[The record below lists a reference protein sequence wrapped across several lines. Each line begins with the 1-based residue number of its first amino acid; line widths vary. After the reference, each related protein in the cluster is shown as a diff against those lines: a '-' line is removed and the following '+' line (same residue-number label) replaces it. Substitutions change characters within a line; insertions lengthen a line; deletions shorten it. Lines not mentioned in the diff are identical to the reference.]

1 MLHLVNK
8 FFRLKLIFKIDF
20 KKEYHI
26 IEKMNENIEANIK
39 PNFIE
44 MQLNNNADNIL
55 DYIYEYAF
63 EEVYQCGLEMLYM
76 HIDNHPLDIAEENFE
91 SIIKDSTNAMLGIH
105 IQTLFQETLGKE
117 SLSIASETIIEFC
130 MKEFYTTLYPR
141 RAYYKSHIRKVVN
154 NNVLEKKIHII
165 DNMFQPEQRTKAW
178 YEYRHNL
185 ITASS
190 AGKVF
195 ETKSSQNQLIF
206 EKCSPIQNRENMF
219 VNTNSPLHW
228 GQKYEPVS
236 TSLYEYLYDTTIKDY
251 GCLQHPVYKF
261 LGASPDGINVDK
273 NNKRYGRMLE
283 IKNIVNREING
294 NPKKIYW
301 IQMQLQMEVCNLNEC
316 DFLECRFKEYE
327 SEEEFREDGTFN
339 YNNNDK
345 MKGIILHFQQ
355 DGKPVYEYMPIN
367 CSEQDYLVWKE
378 EKMKLELTFIKTI
391 YWRLEQYSCVL
402 VLRNKLWFA
411 EAIKH
416 IESTWNTITYEK
428 EHGYEHR
435 APKKKKPVEVKCLID
450 LDENEELKNDDE
462 INNYST
468 PSETPIIF
476 KIRTKSI
483 DETKKEEDGS
493 LS

>member
-1 MLHLVNK
+1 
-8 FFRLKLIFKIDF
+8 
-20 KKEYHI
+20 
-26 IEKMNENIEANIK
+26 MNENIEANIK

-154 NNVLEKKIHII
+154 NNVLEKKMHII
-165 DNMFQPEQRTKAW
+165 DNMFQPEQRTKEW

-236 TSLYEYLYDTTIKDY
+236 TSLYEYLYNTTIKDY
-251 GCLQHPVYKF
+251 GCLQHPIYKF

-273 NNKRYGRMLE
+273 
-283 IKNIVNREING
+283 
-294 NPKKIYW
+294 
-301 IQMQLQMEVCNLNEC
+301 
-316 DFLECRFKEYE
+316 
-327 SEEEFREDGTFN
+327 
-339 YNNNDK
+339 
-345 MKGIILHFQQ
+345 
-355 DGKPVYEYMPIN
+355 
-367 CSEQDYLVWKE
+367 
-378 EKMKLELTFIKTI
+378 
-391 YWRLEQYSCVL
+391 
-402 VLRNKLWFA
+402 
-411 EAIKH
+411 
-416 IESTWNTITYEK
+416 
-428 EHGYEHR
+428 
-435 APKKKKPVEVKCLID
+435 
-450 LDENEELKNDDE
+450 
-462 INNYST
+462 
-468 PSETPIIF
+468 
-476 KIRTKSI
+476 
-483 DETKKEEDGS
+483 
-493 LS
+493 